1 MIPKGIKISPVVH
14 LKCNNPRSFKTKGGA
29 YQFSTQRNQ
38 LPTHHA
44 REPPTLE
51 ELNKLRELDESEDI
65 HLKATA
71 SGGAVVTVFG
81 ATGFIGRYVVN
92 RLARAGAQVVVPF
105 RGEEKNFNHL
115 RVTGD
120 VGQIIPIPF
129 SIRDQNMIDRAMSH
143 SNMVVNLIGR
153 DTPTRNYSLEESNV
167 ISAQRIA
174 AGARKRGIARLVH
187 LSAIGASANSPSAW
201 VRSKAESENVVR
213 QEFPD
218 ATILRC
224 APVYGTEDR
233 LLNSYGYAAKFLPWI
248 PLLVNSH
255 AKFQPIWSYDVAV
268 AVERSLT
275 RFSAVGKTFELGG
288 PRTFTWEEFVN
299 DIIVAGSGHAK
310 PILNVPKWIGRP
322 ISAINQQASRRP
334 VWNPDHIEYYEKDVV
349 VPEGAQN
356 TIEKLGIYP
365 EDQGEIT
372 HVAFKV
378 LSLYQPSLKLTPS

>member
-1 MIPKGIKISPVVH
+1 MLPKVNKISPTVH
-14 LKCNNPRSFKTKGGA
+14 LRSNARSLNTKVRINK
-29 YQFSTQRNQ
+29 FSTQTNQ
-38 LPTHHA
+38 VPTKHVA
-44 REPPTLE
+44 EPMSLK
-51 ELNKLRELDESEDI
+51 ELNKLREQDDSEDV

-105 RGEEKNFNHL
+105 RGEEKSYNHL
-115 RVTGD
+115 KVTGD

-153 DTPTRNYSLEESNV
+153 DTRTRNFSLEESNI
-167 ISAQRIA
+167 ISAQKIA

-187 LSAIGASANSPSAW
+187 LSAVGASSDSPSAW
-201 VRSKAESENVVR
+201 ARSKAESEKVVR

-233 LLNSYGYAAKFLPWI
+233 LLNAYGYTARVFPWV
-248 PLLVNSH
+248 PLLVNPHS
-255 AKFQPIWSYDVAV
+255 KFQPIWVQDVAV

-275 RFSAVGKTFELGG
+275 RFGAVGKTFELGG

-299 DIIVAGSGHAK
+299 DIIITGSGQPK
-310 PILNVPKWIGRP
+310 PVLKVPKWIGRHVAGLNS
-322 ISAINQQASRRP
+322 ILSRRS
-334 VWNPDHIEYYEKDVV
+334 VWNQDQIEYFEKDVV
-349 VPEGAQN
+349 VDGAKKHTRTIGNLPRRSRRNN
-356 TIEKLGIYP
+356 TRGI
-365 EDQGEIT
+365 QSSFAVQT
-372 HVAFKV
+372 K
-378 LSLYQPSLKLTPS
+378 S